1 MKYMDKLT
9 DIAPPPGLTT
19 RKEDIPKIDQPVKKA
34 DTAKID
40 TAKTVKPA
48 RKTETPA
55 KAKSPLPARSA
66 ERIFQAGKR
75 VGTGLV
81 ELDVEPDM
89 KHRLTALM
97 DGHRPVNF
105 TVDGSR
111 GTVTVMLK
119 PVPRVVAPKPV
130 PSTASDGSAEATTQ
144 DPAEAPAT
152 EPAATP
158 DSAKPD
164 AP

>member
-1 MKYMDKLT
+1 
-9 DIAPPPGLTT
+9 
-19 RKEDIPKIDQPVKKA
+19 V
-34 DTAKID
+34 
-40 TAKTVKPA
+40 KTVPSGA
-48 RKTETPA
+48 A
-55 KAKSPLPARSA
+55 
-66 ERIFQAGKR
+66 IFQAGKR

-81 ELDVEPDM
+81 ELDVEPNM